1 MFATALAIKFDQKIT
16 SAFCQRS
23 VSEAT
28 RRNYRQVMDEFF
40 DFIGNAHPV
49 SVTPDDIRR
58 WRDALVQAGRRPAT
72 VALKLSVVRSF
83 YEYLKVAG
91 IVQLNPAAA
100 KLVPPPALP
109 EDKKG
114 RALSPK
120 EVRYLLA
127 GPNQSTPEGARD
139 YAIMLMLWRLSLR
152 VAEVASLKVSSIY
165 WAGKRWALQ
174 VKVKGGRERVIPL
187 PNDIKAAA
195 DQYLRLDEGRRQ
207 LPTVRS
213 DGPDA
218 YLFQPMRNHRTL
230 EYNKPLTTRMIRYI
244 VKRWSE
250 YAGLGHASPHDARRT
265 FVTIALDQGRTYAE
279 IQAAG
284 GWRDPKT
291 VMRYDRSKQNLE
303 RNAIN
308 YVTYDDE

>member
-1 MFATALAIKFDQKIT
+1 
-16 SAFCQRS
+16 
-23 VSEAT
+23 
-28 RRNYRQVMDEFF
+28 MDEFF
-40 DFIGNAHPV
+40 DFIGNADPA

-58 WRDALVQAGRRPAT
+58 WRDKLVRAGKRPAT
-72 VALKLSVVRSF
+72 VVLKLSVVRSF

-91 IVQLNPAAA
+91 IVHLNPAAT

-114 RALSPK
+114 RTLSPK

-127 GPNQSTPEGARD
+127 GPNQNTPEGARD
-139 YAIMLMLWRLSLR
+139 FVIMLALWRLSLR
-152 VAEVASLKVSSIY
+152 VAEVSSLRASSVY

-187 PNDIKAAA
+187 PNDVKAAI
-195 DQYLRLDEGRRQ
+195 DQYLRLDEERRK

-213 DGPDA
+213 GGPDA

-230 EYNKPLTTRMIRYI
+230 EYNKPLTTRMVRYI
-244 VKRWSE
+244 VERWAD

-265 FVTIALDQGRTYAE
+265 FVTQALDQGRTYAE

-291 VMRYDRSKQNLE
+291 VMRCDGSKQNLE

-308 YVTYDDE
+308 FVTYEE